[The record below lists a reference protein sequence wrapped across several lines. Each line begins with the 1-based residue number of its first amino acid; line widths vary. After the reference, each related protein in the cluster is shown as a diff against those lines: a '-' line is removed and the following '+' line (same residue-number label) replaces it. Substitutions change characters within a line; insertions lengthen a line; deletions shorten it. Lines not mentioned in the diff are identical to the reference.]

1 MPEFDEPITTDNPT
15 PDEPIR
21 KPISEAKLRANRAN
35 GRLSRGPVTEAGKR
49 RSSLNA
55 TRSGLHGQ
63 IICGTEEELVV
74 LQKHTSDV
82 RTELAPL
89 GPTESFLATSISDN
103 MFRINRIRALEAG
116 IFASGFRANIDSFDA
131 GHTEDT
137 SLVAHH
143 YRSLEDLSQR
153 RKSPEEPFAHH
164 R

>member
-1 MPEFDEPITTDNPT
+1 MPENDETPIIEKP
-15 PDEPIR
+15 PKP
-21 KPISEAKLRANRAN
+21 PISEAKLRANRAN
-35 GRLSRGPVTEAGKR
+35 GAKSRGPISEAGKR

-63 IICGTEEELVV
+63 IICATEEELVV

-116 IFASGFRANIDSFDA
+116 IFASGFRDNIDSFDT
-131 GHTEDT
+131 GHPKWTP
-137 SLVAHH
+137 
-143 YRSLEDLSQR
+143 R
-153 RKSPEEPFAHH
+153 
-164 R
+164 